1 MIYSQNVV
9 RTCYL
14 KVRALWYFIAVWCL
28 LHLLNH
34 TTLLSSPLLSF
45 PLFNGTN
52 NLWSKEVPFIYFWI
66 FILIFLGLTDRHCHQ
81 SEVWHFHAIHLVVIW
96 MHRDMSQSDHNSHFS
111 ASNRFLLHL
120 DSFCFHNFWDNL
132 FLFFSIHYFHL
143 WIDVVIGDHGF
154 WWNRIKKIVTRG
166 RWFNF
171 RKIE

>member
-1 MIYSQNVV
+1 MLY
-9 RTCYL
+9 
-14 KVRALWYFIAVWCL
+14 ALAVWRCVHFDTSSL
-28 LHLLNH
+28 KPYD
-34 TTLLSSPLLSF
+34 SPLLSF

-52 NLWSKEVPFIYFWI
+52 NLWSKEVPFNYFWI

-81 SEVWHFHAIHLVVIW
+81 SEVWHFHTIHLVVIW

-111 ASNRFLLHL
+111 ASDRFLLHL

-154 WWNRIKKIVTRG
+154 WWNRIKNSHTRQMIQLQKY
-166 RWFNF
+166 W
-171 RKIE
+171 IHQT